1 MFFGRKS
8 NQEEETSYWL
18 SFSDLMASVLIIF
31 ILLFVYNLIAYEES
45 MNETEKMIQELTS
58 TRMKIITMLQEEFD
72 KEDIDIIIDPKTGAI
87 QLNESIL
94 FDSGKSQLKDEGK
107 LFAEKFIPIYV
118 KILLGNDEIKSQIS
132 QIIIEGHTDDIGG
145 YLYNLKL
152 SQERSLSVAQF
163 LINPE
168 FDYMYKNEMEKYLTI
183 NGRSYSEPILN
194 SDGSINKDASRRVEI
209 KFRLKEEE
217 VLLQIQKELEKG
229 SKDDR

>member
-1 MFFGRKS
+1 MFFRKKS
-8 NQEEETSYWL
+8 KQEEETSYWV

-94 FDSGKSQLKDEGK
+94 FDTGKSQLKDAGK
-107 LFAEKFIPIYV
+107 EFAEKFIPIYV

-132 QIIIEGHTDDIGG
+132 QIIIEGHTDDVGG

-163 LINPE
+163 LLNPE
-168 FDYMYKNEMEKYLTI
+168 FDYMYKDEMEKYLTI

-194 SDGSINKDASRRVEI
+194 NDESINKDASRRVEI

>member
-1 MFFGRKS
+1 MFFTRNSK
-8 NQEEETSYWL
+8 QEEETSYWL

-58 TRMKIITMLQEEFD
+58 TRMKIISMLQDEFD

-94 FDSGKSQLKDEGK
+94 FDTGKSQLKDEGK
-107 LFAEKFIPIYV
+107 AFAEKFIPIYV
-118 KILLGNDEIKSQIS
+118 SILLGNAEIKSQLS
-132 QIIIEGHTDDIGG
+132 QIIIEGHTDDVGG

-163 LINPE
+163 LLNPE
-168 FDYMYKNEMEKYLTI
+168 FNYKYKDEMEKYLTI

-194 SDGSINKDASRRVEI
+194 SDDSINKDASRRVEI

-217 VLLQIQKELEKG
+217 VLLQIQKELGKG
-229 SKDDR
+229 K

>member
-1 MFFGRKS
+1 MFFRKKS
-8 NQEEETSYWL
+8 KQEEETSYWL

-94 FDSGKSQLKDEGK
+94 FDTGKSQLKDAGK
-107 LFAEKFIPIYV
+107 EFAEKFIPIYV

-132 QIIIEGHTDDIGG
+132 QIIIEGHTDDVGG

-163 LINPE
+163 LLNPE
-168 FDYMYKNEMEKYLTI
+168 FDYMYKDEMEKYLTI

-194 SDGSINKDASRRVEI
+194 NDESINKDASRRVEI

>member
-1 MFFGRKS
+1 MFFGRKAK
-8 NQEEETSYWL
+8 QDEETSSWL

-132 QIIIEGHTDDIGG
+132 QIIIEGHTDDVGG

-168 FDYMYKNEMEKYLTI
+168 FDYKYKNEMEKYLTI

>member
-1 MFFGRKS
+1 MFFRKKS
-8 NQEEETSYWL
+8 KQEETSYWL

-94 FDSGKSQLKDEGK
+94 FDTGKSQLKDAGK
-107 LFAEKFIPIYV
+107 EFAEKFIPIYV

-132 QIIIEGHTDDIGG
+132 QIIIEGHTDDVGG

-163 LINPE
+163 LLNPE
-168 FDYMYKNEMEKYLTI
+168 FDYMYKDEMEKYLTI

-194 SDGSINKDASRRVEI
+194 NDESINKDASRRVEI

>member
-1 MFFGRKS
+1 MFFRRKVK
-8 NQEEETSYWL
+8 QEEETSYWL

-45 MNETEKMIQELTS
+45 MNETEKMIRELTS

-72 KEDIDIIIDPKTGAI
+72 KENMDIIIDPKTGAI

-94 FDSGKSQLKDEGK
+94 FDTGKSELKEEGK
-107 LFAEKFIPIYV
+107 EFAQKFIPIYV
-118 KILLGNDEIKSQIS
+118 KILLGNDEIKSQVS
-132 QIIIEGHTDDIGG
+132 QIIIEGHTDDVGG

-163 LINPE
+163 LLNSE
-168 FDYMYKNEMEKYLTI
+168 FNYKYKNEMEKYLTI

-194 SDGSINKDASRRVEI
+194 NDGSINKDASRRVEI

-229 SKDDR
+229 SNDDK

>member
-1 MFFGRKS
+1 MFFRKKS
-8 NQEEETSYWL
+8 KQEEETSYWL

-94 FDSGKSQLKDEGK
+94 FDTGKSQLKDAGK
-107 LFAEKFIPIYV
+107 EFAEKFIPIYV

-132 QIIIEGHTDDIGG
+132 QIIIEGHTDDVGG

-163 LINPE
+163 LLNPE
-168 FDYMYKNEMEKYLTI
+168 FDYMYKDEMEKYLTI

>member
-1 MFFGRKS
+1 MFFRKKS
-8 NQEEETSYWL
+8 KQEEETSYWL

-107 LFAEKFIPIYV
+107 EFAEKFIPIYV

-229 SKDDR
+229 SNDDR

>member
-1 MFFGRKS
+1 MFFRRKS

>member
-1 MFFGRKS
+1 MFFRKKS
-8 NQEEETSYWL
+8 KQEEETSYWL

-168 FDYMYKNEMEKYLTI
+168 FDYMYKNEMQKYLTI

-229 SKDDR
+229 SKDDK

>member
-1 MFFGRKS
+1 MFFRRKS
-8 NQEEETSYWL
+8 NQEETSYWL

-94 FDSGKSQLKDEGK
+94 FDTGKSQLKDAGK
-107 LFAEKFIPIYV
+107 EFAEKFIPIYV

-132 QIIIEGHTDDIGG
+132 QIIIEGHTDDVGG

-163 LINPE
+163 LLNPE
-168 FDYMYKNEMEKYLTI
+168 FDYMYKDEMEKYLTI

-194 SDGSINKDASRRVEI
+194 NDESINKDASRRVEI

>member
-1 MFFGRKS
+1 MFFKKKS
-8 NQEEETSYWL
+8 KQDEETSYWL

-31 ILLFVYNLIAYEES
+31 ILLFVYNLVVYDES
-45 MNETEKMIQELTS
+45 MNEREKMIQELTS
-58 TRMKIITMLQEEFD
+58 TRMKIIAMLQEEFD

-94 FDSGKSQLKDEGK
+94 FDTGKSQLKDEGK
-107 LFAEKFIPIYV
+107 VFAEKFIPIYV
-118 KILLGNDEIKSQIS
+118 NILLGNAEIKSQLS
-132 QIIIEGHTDDIGG
+132 QIIIEGHTDDVGG

-163 LINPE
+163 LLNPE
-168 FDYMYKNEMEKYLTI
+168 FNYKYKDEMEKYLTI

-194 SDGSINKDASRRVEI
+194 SDDSINKDASRRVEI

-217 VLLQIQKELEKG
+217 VLLQIQKELGKG
-229 SKDDR
+229 K

>member
-1 MFFGRKS
+1 MFFRKKS
-8 NQEEETSYWL
+8 RQEEETSYWL

-58 TRMKIITMLQEEFD
+58 TRMKIISMLQEEFD
-72 KEDIDIIIDPKTGAI
+72 KENLDIVIDPKTGAI

-94 FDSGKSQLKDEGK
+94 FDTGKSELKDAGK
-107 LFAEKFIPIYV
+107 EFAQKLIPIYV

-132 QIIIEGHTDDIGG
+132 QIIIEGHTDDVGG

-163 LINPE
+163 LFDPN
-168 FDYMYKNEMEKYLTI
+168 FDYKYKNDMEKYLTI
-183 NGRSYSEPILN
+183 NGRGYSEPILN
-194 SDGSINKDASRRVEI
+194 SDSSINKDASRRVEI

-229 SKDDR
+229 SKNDK

>member
-1 MFFGRKS
+1 
-8 NQEEETSYWL
+8 
-18 SFSDLMASVLIIF
+18 MASVLIIF

>member
-1 MFFGRKS
+1 
-8 NQEEETSYWL
+8 
-18 SFSDLMASVLIIF
+18 MASVLIIF

-132 QIIIEGHTDDIGG
+132 QIIIEGHTDDVGG

>member
-1 MFFGRKS
+1 MFFRRKS

-107 LFAEKFIPIYV
+107 EFAEKFIPIYV

-132 QIIIEGHTDDIGG
+132 QIIIEGHTDDVGG

>member
-1 MFFGRKS
+1 MFFRRKS
-8 NQEEETSYWL
+8 NQEETSYWL

-94 FDSGKSQLKDEGK
+94 FDTGKSQLKDAGK
-107 LFAEKFIPIYV
+107 EFAEKFIPIYV

-132 QIIIEGHTDDIGG
+132 QIIIEGHTDDVGG

-168 FDYMYKNEMEKYLTI
+168 FDYKYKNEMEKYLTI

-194 SDGSINKDASRRVEI
+194 NDESINKDASRRVEI

-229 SKDDR
+229 SQR

>member
-1 MFFGRKS
+1 MFFRRKS
-8 NQEEETSYWL
+8 NQEETSYWL

-132 QIIIEGHTDDIGG
+132 QIIIEGHTDDVGG

-168 FDYMYKNEMEKYLTI
+168 FDYKYKNEMEKYLTI

-229 SKDDR
+229 SKDDK

>member
-1 MFFGRKS
+1 MFFRRKS

-132 QIIIEGHTDDIGG
+132 QIIIEGHTDDVGG

>member
-1 MFFGRKS
+1 MFFRRKS
-8 NQEEETSYWL
+8 NQEETSYWL

-132 QIIIEGHTDDIGG
+132 QIIIEGHTDDVGG

-209 KFRLKEEE
+209 KFRLIEEE

>member
-1 MFFGRKS
+1 MFLGRKAK
-8 NQEEETSYWL
+8 QDEETSYWL

-107 LFAEKFIPIYV
+107 EFAEKFIPIYV

-132 QIIIEGHTDDIGG
+132 QIIIEGHTDDVGG

-168 FDYMYKNEMEKYLTI
+168 FDYKYKNEMEKYLTI

-229 SKDDR
+229 SKDDK

>member
-1 MFFGRKS
+1 MFFRRKS

-132 QIIIEGHTDDIGG
+132 QIIIEGHTDDVGG

-168 FDYMYKNEMEKYLTI
+168 FNYKYKNEMEKYLTI

>member
-1 MFFGRKS
+1 MFFRRKS
-8 NQEEETSYWL
+8 NQEETSYWL

-132 QIIIEGHTDDIGG
+132 QIIIEGHTDDVGG

-163 LINPE
+163 LLNPE
-168 FDYMYKNEMEKYLTI
+168 FDYMYKDEMEKYLTI

-194 SDGSINKDASRRVEI
+194 NDESINKDASRRVEI

-229 SKDDR
+229 SQR